1 MSAHII
7 DVRLDHKT
15 SNGEANIRDEI
26 IKGLSQPAGQKILP
40 QLLLYDEE
48 GLSIYDEITT
58 QADEYYVF
66 PAEEALLKR
75 HANDIVQIMQGR
87 HENNDN
93 CPIESVVLELGAGYV
108 HIPSTACMTALVFL
122 CLPFMYFPLG
132 LCISG
137 CASVEITWSLVVFFW
152 R

>member
-15 SNGEANIRDEI
+15 TNGEVNIRDEI
-26 IKGLSQPAGQKILP
+26 IKGLSQPAGQKTLP

-48 GLSIYDEITT
+48 GLRIYDEITT

-66 PAEEALLKR
+66 PAEETLLKR

-93 CPIESVVLELGAGYV
+93 HPIEGVVLELGAGYV
-108 HIPSTACMTALVFL
+108 HLHRLQALHTPLFSHAFL
-122 CLPFMYFPLG
+122 
-132 LCISG
+132 LCTSRL
-137 CASVEITWSLVVFFW
+137 APALMAVPVRNLVVFSW